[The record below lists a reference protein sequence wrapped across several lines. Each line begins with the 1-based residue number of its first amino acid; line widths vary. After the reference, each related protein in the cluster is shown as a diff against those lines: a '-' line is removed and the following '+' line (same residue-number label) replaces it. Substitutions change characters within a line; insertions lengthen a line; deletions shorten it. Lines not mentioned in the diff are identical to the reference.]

1 MSSRR
6 RERDFGNRFTV
17 KMQKKLVVLF
27 LMVLLVFAGLS
38 AQLYLITRDNGEEY
52 KRGGNTSYDLGLTLP
67 LPPLN

>member
-38 AQLYLITRDNGEEY
+38 AQLYLITRDNGEEIG
-52 KRGGNTSYDLGLTLP
+52 RAHV
-67 LPPLN
+67 